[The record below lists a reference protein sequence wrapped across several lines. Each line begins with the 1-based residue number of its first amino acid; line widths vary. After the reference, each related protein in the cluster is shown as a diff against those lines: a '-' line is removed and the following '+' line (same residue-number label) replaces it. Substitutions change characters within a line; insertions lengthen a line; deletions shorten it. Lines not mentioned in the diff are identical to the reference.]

1 MSMLLPPGCVCQC
14 VASIKMYLL
23 VLLPLATH
31 GRQEGPRLPSIY
43 EEDTKNYPPAK
54 TLMLLIWNSFFS
66 KLSQILDIV
75 IFFSTTENILNSMN
89 ISDFFRW
96 LYHWKTDLSWCIP
109 VPSCLCLVQHKCH
122 TDTLASTEGGHTRLA
137 CCPRPE
143 ARQGDPTRP
152 TTKKGP
158 PTAACIDPNT
168 SMGTAWP
175 TLTLLQMAHFTSL
188 LVCPQL
194 HTHASQ
200 LRQL

>member
-1 MSMLLPPGCVCQC
+1 MYSCAQLFMLGAP
-14 VASIKMYLL
+14 
-23 VLLPLATH
+23 
-31 GRQEGPRLPSIY
+31 
-43 EEDTKNYPPAK
+43 
-54 TLMLLIWNSFFS
+54 
-66 KLSQILDIV
+66 
-75 IFFSTTENILNSMN
+75 
-89 ISDFFRW
+89 
-96 LYHWKTDLSWCIP
+96 
-109 VPSCLCLVQHKCH
+109 HKCH

-175 TLTLLQMAHFTSL
+175 TLTLLQMVHFTSL

-194 HTHASQ
+194 QTHASQ
-200 LRQL
+200 LRQLYQYRPKHSHGNAWIKLFAHYQLSNHYSIPLSIINYH

>member
-1 MSMLLPPGCVCQC
+1 MGGRRGLGFLSFMKKTQEIIHQLKPWCYWFGILFSQNFH
-14 VASIKMYLL
+14 KYK
-23 VLLPLATH
+23 TH
-31 GRQEGPRLPSIY
+31 SNL
-43 EEDTKNYPPAK
+43 
-54 TLMLLIWNSFFS
+54 
-66 KLSQILDIV
+66 
-75 IFFSTTENILNSMN
+75 FSTTENILNFMII

-168 SMGTAWP
+168 SMGTTWP
-175 TLTLLQMAHFTSL
+175 TLTLLQMVHFTSL